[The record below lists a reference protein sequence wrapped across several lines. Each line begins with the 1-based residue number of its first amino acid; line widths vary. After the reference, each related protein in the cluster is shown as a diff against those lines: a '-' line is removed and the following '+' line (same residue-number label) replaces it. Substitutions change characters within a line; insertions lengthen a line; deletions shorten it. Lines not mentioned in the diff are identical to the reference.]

1 MSTGIPRLARAVAV
15 LAVMVSAVTAA
26 TATPAVANTCG
37 PRLIVDYQ
45 EDAPSDLFILNNA
58 SNPGWS
64 LDRVEI
70 DFAGSRGGLIFDV
83 TENGAGVSA
92 YYPFREVGGGAVTS
106 SRSEV
111 TDGDT
116 LLTLRFTVFLPGDR
130 YVFTIDVDDTRPNS
144 EQTQVSAAELDG
156 SEVRA
161 FFVRDDGVRQDLTT
175 VFGIGTRA
183 DTGEVEACV
192 VS

>member
-1 MSTGIPRLARAVAV
+1 MSAGIAKLARVTVFAVA
-15 LAVMVSAVTAA
+15 AA
-26 TATPAVANTCG
+26 MAANATPAAANTCG

-45 EDAPSDLFILNNA
+45 EDVPSDLFILHNA

-83 TENGAGVSA
+83 TEHGAGVSA

-116 LLTLRFTVFLPGDR
+116 LLTLTFTVFLPGDR
-130 YVFTIDVDDTRPNS
+130 YVFAIDVDDTRANS

-175 VFGIGTRA
+175 VFGVGTRA